1 MVLSRTLSHSRPT
14 LIFFRQ
20 SLYHSI
26 RPRQQPQLVT
36 QPKVWTQLGRRGVAT
51 TMPLRSS
58 DLETRADM
66 EKAMNE
72 IEDLFGAAKDEME
85 YAEES
90 HGSVYYQEDH
100 ATAKKAVDECL
111 DAFDTFVKDLP
122 TDAMRQE
129 VQGKVGMKLKELKM
143 AFDALPVDDH

>member
-1 MVLSRTLSHSRPT
+1 
-14 LIFFRQ
+14 
-20 SLYHSI
+20 
-26 RPRQQPQLVT
+26 
-36 QPKVWTQLGRRGVAT
+36 
-51 TMPLRSS
+51 
-58 DLETRADM
+58 
-66 EKAMNE
+66 
-72 IEDLFGAAKDEME
+72 ME

-100 ATAKKAVDECL
+100 ATAKKAVDDCL
-111 DAFDTFVKDLP
+111 DAFDAFVKDLP